1 MPPSKTKLF
10 FKTTKISDKKIS
22 TANSGYFLSLFF
34 KHIVRLQHQSN
45 KPGHHFKRIVLTE
58 CLPDDVIQ

>member
-1 MPPSKTKLF
+1 M
-10 FKTTKISDKKIS
+10 
-22 TANSGYFLSLFF
+22 SLFF